1 MSLLELPFS
10 DPFELN
16 FCSFNQ
22 NYVTLNFSVFIVFFQ
37 KVIYKVMK
45 GNHQQS
51 SVLSALSN
59 EHLVPLA
66 NVDDIFNDYTGKN
79 IPFIRYLVDD
89 KNIDGKKIA
98 AILSNKFGYPYIQLA
113 NFDTTLV
120 PEGVRNEKLI
130 QKHNALPLFLR
141 GKVLFVAMSDPTN
154 LDALE
159 EIQFNTGYSTELILT
174 DELGLQ
180 ACIEKVLEDE
190 SDALDIT
197 DIDSEELSG
206 LEVQEDKKDDD
217 VGTGEDDAPIVV
229 FINKILL
236 DAIKKGASDLHFEPY
251 EKSFRIRF
259 RIDGILTEI
268 ARPPVAL
275 SSRMSA
281 RLKVM
286 SKLDIAERRVPQDGR
301 IKLALSKKKSI
312 DFRVSTLPTM
322 WGEKIVM
329 RILDSSSAML
339 GIDMLG
345 YEAAQKQI
353 YMEALEQPQGMILV
367 TGPTGSGKTVSL
379 YTGLNILN
387 TEERNISTAEDP
399 VEINLEG
406 INQVQINNR
415 AGLTFPSALRSFLRQ
430 DPDIVMV
437 GEIRDLETAEI
448 AIKAAQTGHLVLSTL
463 HTNSAA
469 ETLTRLLNMG
479 VPSYNVASSVSII
492 IAQRLARRLCPQ
504 CKTHESLSQIQLA
517 EQGFPADKLSEIKLF
532 KPVGCEQCTGGYK
545 GRVGIYE
552 VIKISAKISSII
564 MEGGNSLDI
573 ATQCQKEGFNNLRQ
587 SGLQKAMSGMTSLKE
602 INRVTSAE

>member
-1 MSLLELPFS
+1 
-10 DPFELN
+10 
-16 FCSFNQ
+16 
-22 NYVTLNFSVFIVFFQ
+22 
-37 KVIYKVMK
+37 MK
-45 GNHQQS
+45 GSHQQS
-51 SVLSALSN
+51 SVLSALSKQN
-59 EHLVPLA
+59 LIPTESIDEIT
-66 NVDDIFNDYTGKN
+66 DDFVGKN
-79 IPFIRYLVDD
+79 KPFIRFLIEN
-89 KNIDGKKIA
+89 KNLDGKSIA
-98 AILSNKFGYPYIQLA
+98 KVLSKSFGYPQIELSQ
-113 NFDTTLV
+113 FDTSLV
-120 PEGVRNEKLI
+120 PDGVRNEKLI
-130 QKHNALPLFLR
+130 TKHNALPLYLR
-141 GKVLFVAMSDPTN
+141 GKVLFVAMSDPTS

-159 EIQFNTGYSTELILT
+159 EIQFNTGFSTELVLC
-174 DELGLQ
+174 DEASLQ
-180 ACIEKVLEDE
+180 TCIEKVLEDE
-190 SDALDIT
+190 NDALDIS
-197 DIDSEELSG
+197 DIDSDELAGIDVEDPNKEEDAPSG
-206 LEVQEDKKDDD
+206 D
-217 VGTGEDDAPIVV
+217 DDAPIVV

-259 RIDGILTEI
+259 RIDGILAEI
-268 ARPPVAL
+268 ARPPVTLA
-275 SSRMSA
+275 SRMAA

-345 YEAAQKQI
+345 YEADQKAI
-353 YMEALEQPQGMILV
+353 YTEALDQPQGMILV

-387 TEERNISTAEDP
+387 TQERNISTAEDP

-504 CKTHESLSQIQLA
+504 CKEEESLSEMQLA
-517 EQGFPADKLSEIKLF
+517 EQGFPADKLSEITLF
-532 KPVGCEQCTGGYK
+532 KPVGCTHCTGGYK

-552 VIKISAKISSII
+552 VIKISPTIASII

-573 ATQCQKEGFNNLRQ
+573 AKQCQKEGYNNLRQ
-587 SGLQKAMSGMTSLKE
+587 SGLLKAMNGMTSLEE
-602 INRVTSAE
+602 INRVTSA

>member
-1 MSLLELPFS
+1 
-10 DPFELN
+10 
-16 FCSFNQ
+16 
-22 NYVTLNFSVFIVFFQ
+22 
-37 KVIYKVMK
+37 MK

-51 SVLSALSN
+51 SVLSALSK
-59 EHLVPLA
+59 EQLVSVA
-66 NVDDIFNDYTGKN
+66 NIDDISADYTGKN
-79 IPFIRYLVDD
+79 KPFIRFLVED

-98 AILSNKFGYPYIQLA
+98 EILSNKFGYPYIQLA

-120 PEGVRNEKLI
+120 PEGIRNEKLI
-130 QKHNALPLFLR
+130 TKHNALPLFLR

-159 EIQFNTGYSTELILT
+159 EIQFNTGFSTELVLT
-174 DELGLQ
+174 DEHGLQ

-206 LEVQEDKKDDD
+206 LEVQEEKSEDDA
-217 VGTGEDDAPIVV
+217 GTGEDDAPIVV

-251 EKSFRIRF
+251 EKAFRIRF

-268 ARPPVAL
+268 ARPPVSL
-275 SSRMSA
+275 SSRMAA

-345 YEAAQKQI
+345 YEAEQKKI
-353 YMEALEQPQGMILV
+353 YTEALDQPQGMILV

-387 TEERNISTAEDP
+387 TAERNISTAEDP

-504 CKTHESLSQIQLA
+504 CKEHEELSEAQLA
-517 EQGFPADKLSEIKLF
+517 EQGFPAEKLSEIKLF
-532 KPVGCEQCTGGYK
+532 KAVGCEQCTGGYK

-552 VIKISAKISSII
+552 VIKISPEISSII

-573 ATQCQKEGFNNLRQ
+573 ANQCQKEGYNNLRQ
-587 SGLQKAMSGMTSLKE
+587 SGLIKAMNGMTSLKE
-602 INRVTSAE
+602 INRVTNA

>member
-1 MSLLELPFS
+1 
-10 DPFELN
+10 
-16 FCSFNQ
+16 
-22 NYVTLNFSVFIVFFQ
+22 
-37 KVIYKVMK
+37 MK
-45 GNHQQS
+45 GLHKQS
-51 SVLSALSN
+51 SLLSALTKHN
-59 EHLVPLA
+59 IVA
-66 NVDDIFNDYTGKN
+66 RDIVDKISADFIQQKK
-79 IPFIRYLVDD
+79 PFIRFLVED
-89 KNIDGKKIA
+89 KSINPEKIA
-98 AILSNKFGYPYIQLA
+98 TTLSHSFGYPLIDLA
-113 NFDTTLV
+113 NFDTSLV
-120 PEGVRNEKLI
+120 PEGIRNEKLVR
-130 QKHNALPLFLR
+130 KHNALPLFLR

-159 EIQFNTGYSTELILT
+159 EIQFNTGFSTELVLAN
-174 DELGLQ
+174 EKSLA
-180 ACIEKVLEDE
+180 ACIEKILEED
-190 SDALDIT
+190 SDALDIS
-197 DIDSEELSG
+197 DMDAEELAG
-206 LEVQEDKKDDD
+206 IDVQEDRQEEDNTS
-217 VGTGEDDAPIVV
+217 GGEKEDAPIVV
-229 FINKILL
+229 YINKILL
-236 DAIKKGASDLHFEPY
+236 DAIRKGASDLHFEPY
-251 EKSFRIRF
+251 EKSYRIRF
-259 RIDGILTEI
+259 RIDGILTEV
-268 ARPPVAL
+268 ARPPVSL
-275 SSRMSA
+275 SSRMAA

-345 YEAAQKQI
+345 YAPAQKQI
-353 YMEALEQPQGMILV
+353 YMDALAQPQGMILV

-387 TEERNISTAEDP
+387 TDERNISTAEDP

-406 INQVQINNR
+406 INQVQINTK

-492 IAQRLARRLCPQ
+492 IAQRLARRLCIQ
-504 CKTHESLSQIQLA
+504 CKSEEKIPNNELL
-517 EQGFPADKLSEIKLF
+517 EQGFLPEQLKDITLY
-532 KPVGCEQCTGGYK
+532 KPVGCDLCTGGYK

-552 VIKISAKISSII
+552 VIKISETTANLI
-564 MEGGNSLDI
+564 MTGSNSLDI
-573 ATQCQKEGFNNLRQ
+573 AAQCQREGYNNLRQ
-587 SGLQKAMSGMTSLKE
+587 SGLEKAALGVTSLEE
-602 INRVTSAE
+602 INRVTNA

>member
-1 MSLLELPFS
+1 
-10 DPFELN
+10 
-16 FCSFNQ
+16 
-22 NYVTLNFSVFIVFFQ
+22 
-37 KVIYKVMK
+37 MK
-45 GNHQQS
+45 GLHQQS
-51 SVLSALSN
+51 SLLSALSK
-59 EHLVPLA
+59 HDLVPLEQ
-66 NVDDIFNDYTGKN
+66 VEKISSEFIRQKK
-79 IPFIRYLVDD
+79 PFVRYLVED
-89 KNIDGKKIA
+89 KHYNAEHIA
-98 AILSNKFGYPYIQLA
+98 TILAKSFGYPQIDLKS
-113 NFDTTLV
+113 FDTSLV
-120 PEGVRNEKLI
+120 PDGIRNEKLI
-130 QKHNALPLFLR
+130 RKHNALPLFLR

-154 LDALE
+154 HDALE
-159 EIQFNTGYSTELILT
+159 EIQFNTGFSTELVLT
-174 DELGLQ
+174 DENSLHE
-180 ACIEKVLEDE
+180 CIERVLEED

-197 DIDSEELSG
+197 DIDADELSG
-206 LEVQEDKKDDD
+206 IDVEEERKEDD
-217 VGTGEDDAPIVV
+217 VPAGAEKDDAPIVV
-229 FINKILL
+229 YINKILL

-251 EKSFRIRF
+251 EKAYRIRF
-259 RIDGILTEI
+259 RIDGILTEV
-268 ARPPVAL
+268 ARPPVSL
-275 SSRMSA
+275 SSRMAA

-345 YEAAQKQI
+345 YEPEQKQI
-353 YMEALEQPQGMILV
+353 YMEALDQPQGMILV

-387 TEERNISTAEDP
+387 TAERNISTAEDP

-406 INQVQINNR
+406 INQVQINTK

-479 VPSYNVASSVSII
+479 VPQYNVASSVSII
-492 IAQRLARRLCPQ
+492 IAQRLARRLCMQ
-504 CKTHESLSQIQLA
+504 CKEPEDIPDQELLNQGFTHEQL
-517 EQGFPADKLSEIKLF
+517 PKVKLF

-552 VIKISAKISSII
+552 VIKISAEISSII

-573 ATQCQKEGFNNLRQ
+573 AKQCQKEGYNNLRQ
-587 SGLQKAMSGMTSLKE
+587 SGLIKAMNGMTSLTE
-602 INRVTSAE
+602 VNRVTSS

>member
-1 MSLLELPFS
+1 
-10 DPFELN
+10 
-16 FCSFNQ
+16 
-22 NYVTLNFSVFIVFFQ
+22 
-37 KVIYKVMK
+37 
-45 GNHQQS
+45 
-51 SVLSALSN
+51 
-59 EHLVPLA
+59 
-66 NVDDIFNDYTGKN
+66 
-79 IPFIRYLVDD
+79 
-89 KNIDGKKIA
+89 
-98 AILSNKFGYPYIQLA
+98 
-113 NFDTTLV
+113 
-120 PEGVRNEKLI
+120 
-130 QKHNALPLFLR
+130 
-141 GKVLFVAMSDPTN
+141 
-154 LDALE
+154 
-159 EIQFNTGYSTELILT
+159 
-174 DELGLQ
+174 
-180 ACIEKVLEDE
+180 
-190 SDALDIT
+190 
-197 DIDSEELSG
+197 
-206 LEVQEDKKDDD
+206 
-217 VGTGEDDAPIVV
+217 
-229 FINKILL
+229 
-236 DAIKKGASDLHFEPY
+236 
-251 EKSFRIRF
+251 
-259 RIDGILTEI
+259 
-268 ARPPVAL
+268 
-275 SSRMSA
+275 
-281 RLKVM
+281 M

-339 GIDMLG
+339 GIDLLG
-345 YEAAQKQI
+345 YEPEQKKI
-353 YMEALEQPQGMILV
+353 YMEALDQPQGMILV

-387 TEERNISTAEDP
+387 TQERNISTAEDP

-448 AIKAAQTGHLVLSTL
+448 SIKAAQTGHLVLSTL

-504 CKTHESLSQIQLA
+504 CKTPEDLSEAQLA

-532 KPVGCEQCTGGYK
+532 KPVGCDQCTGGYK

-552 VIKISAKISSII
+552 VIKISPTIAAII

-573 ATQCQKEGFNNLRQ
+573 ATQCQKEGYNNLRQ
-587 SGLQKAMSGMTSLKE
+587 SGLIKAMNGMTSLAE
-602 INRVTSAE
+602 INRVTSS

>member
-1 MSLLELPFS
+1 
-10 DPFELN
+10 
-16 FCSFNQ
+16 
-22 NYVTLNFSVFIVFFQ
+22 
-37 KVIYKVMK
+37 MK
-45 GNHQQS
+45 GLHQQS
-51 SVLSALSN
+51 SLLSALAK
-59 EHLVPLA
+59 HQLVSDEQL
-66 NVDDIFNDYTGKN
+66 DDISSGFISQEK
-79 IPFIRYLVDD
+79 PFVRYLIED
-89 KNIDGKKIA
+89 KHLNAGQVANIFSK
-98 AILSNKFGYPYIQLA
+98 SFGYPYIDLDA
-113 NFDTTLV
+113 FDTSLI
-120 PEGVRNEKLI
+120 PEGIRNEKLI
-130 QKHNALPLFLR
+130 RKHNALPIYLR

-159 EIQFNTGYSTELILT
+159 EIQFNTGYTTELILA
-174 DELGLQ
+174 DENSLST
-180 ACIEKVLEDE
+180 AIERILEEDT
-190 SDALDIT
+190 DALDISDMDT
-197 DIDSEELSG
+197 EELAG
-206 LEVQEDKKDDD
+206 IDVEEDRQDDD
-217 VGTGEDDAPIVV
+217 GNEDGKDDAPIVV
-229 FINKILL
+229 YINKILL
-236 DAIKKGASDLHFEPY
+236 DAIRKGASDLHFEPY
-251 EKSFRIRF
+251 EKAYRIRF

-268 ARPPVAL
+268 ARPPVTL
-275 SSRMSA
+275 SSRMAA

-345 YEAAQKQI
+345 YEPAQKKI
-353 YMEALEQPQGMILV
+353 YMDALAQPQGMILV

-387 TEERNISTAEDP
+387 TEQRNISTAEDP

-406 INQVQINNR
+406 INQVQINTR

-492 IAQRLARRLCPQ
+492 IAQRLARRLCMA
-504 CKTHESLSQIQLA
+504 CKAPEDIPEEELLKQGFTHEQL
-517 EQGFPADKLSEIKLF
+517 PDVKLYKA
-532 KPVGCEQCTGGYK
+532 VGCDQCTGGYK

-552 VIKISAKISSII
+552 VIKIGERLSSII

-573 ATQCQKEGFNNLRQ
+573 AEQCQREGFNNLRQ
-587 SGLQKAMSGMTSLKE
+587 SGLLKAMQGVTSLEE
-602 INRVTSAE
+602 INRVTSG